1 MDIESHIDNSK
12 YQVFIYGS
20 KAHLPFIFACHSW
33 VVLNKKGT
41 ISRWEVIF
49 RRNKN
54 KDLGYLHID
63 DLPPFRGI
71 SIIPFM
77 NRVFSKGRMLGYIE
91 GESGSVVEQIINF
104 VEQSKSTY
112 PYLNKYF
119 LLGPNS
125 NTYIQWI
132 LNKFPELKVKLSWH
146 FIGKGY
152 NK

>member
-1 MDIESHIDNSK
+1 MQELIDNNK
-12 YQVFIYGS
+12 YQVFVYGS

-41 ISRWEVIF
+41 VSRWEVIF
-49 RRNKN
+49 RKN
-54 KDLGYLHID
+54 KDKSLGYLHID

-71 SIIPFM
+71 SILPFM
-77 NRVFSKGRMLGYIE
+77 NRIFSKGRMLGYIE
-91 GESGSVVEQIINF
+91 GESGSVAEQIVNF
-104 VEQSKSTY
+104 VERSHTTY

-125 NTYIQWI
+125 NTYIQWV

-152 NK
+152 NTNI